1 MNIVLMG
8 LPGAGKG
15 TQAERITDTFRI
27 PHISTGDMFRAAAK
41 EGTSLGLEAKRYM
54 DEGQLVPDRVT
65 IGIVRER
72 LGKDDCAR
80 GFLLDGFPRTVP
92 QAEALNESLEVMGR
106 HLQHVIYI
114 RVEQDELLKRLTGR
128 RICRDCGAT
137 YHNVSAPPKEEGIC
151 DRCGGSLYQREDD
164 SEETVGKRLKVN
176 LEQTQA
182 LLDYYRS
189 QGNLREIDGN
199 QPIEYVTDAILRIL
213 RSTVS

>member
-1 MNIVLMG
+1 MLMG

>member
-1 MNIVLMG
+1 MLMG

-15 TQAERITDTFRI
+15 TQADRITDAFRI
-27 PHISTGDMFRAAAK
+27 PHISTGDMFRAAVK

-72 LGKDDCAR
+72 LDKDDCAR

-114 RVEQDELLKRLTGR
+114 QVEQDELLKRLTGR
-128 RICRDCGAT
+128 RICRECGAT

-182 LLDYYRS
+182 LLDYYQS
-189 QGNLREIDGN
+189 QGSLREIDGN

>member
-1 MNIVLMG
+1 MLMG

-15 TQAERITDTFRI
+15 TQADRITDAFRI
-27 PHISTGDMFRAAAK
+27 PHISTGDMFRVAAK

-114 RVEQDELLKRLTGR
+114 QVEQDELLKRLTGR

-176 LEQTQA
+176 LEKTQA
-182 LLDYYRS
+182 LLDYYQR
-189 QGNLREIDGN
+189 QGSLREVDGN